1 MTHRVYLDFNFVRS
15 FEIHV
20 VSAMSSISYNGPE
33 NLLFNQSVTV
43 KKKKK
48 KMRFT
53 IDTKSGAAQSSV
65 CLYLFYLNVFYYP
78 CISFSS

>member
-33 NLLFNQSVTV
+33 NLLFNQSVTE
-43 KKKKK
+43 K